1 MYRTLRK
8 DSEVM
13 KKSCLVFSLLLLLY
27 SSSLI
32 GAELVPLPEY
42 IKVDDKKVKLGKKL
56 FLDPILSKDKTLS
69 CMSCHNLLH
78 NGADTLAYTKG
89 INGHLGLF
97 NVPTVYNAVYNFRQF
112 WDGRA
117 KNLKEQAL
125 KPITN
130 PVEMGNSIPVVLRDL
145 KKSKEYPQLFGEIY
159 KDGITEDNLAEV
171 LAEFE
176 KTLITP
182 NSPFDR
188 YLKGDTKSLSMNA
201 LKGYGLFKTKGCI
214 SCHNGINI
222 GGNLYN
228 KFGIY
233 KNAKSQELGRYNT
246 TKREEDKYVFKVPSL
261 RNIALTTPYMHD
273 GRAKTLEEAV
283 NIMTQYQLGRSMQK
297 EDLDL
302 IVEFLN
308 TLTGELPGIVKD
320 INVPH

>member
-1 MYRTLRK
+1 
-8 DSEVM
+8 M
-13 KKSCLVFSLLLLLY
+13 KKSCFVFLVSFFLL
-27 SSSLI
+27 SSVI
-32 GAELVPLPEY
+32 FAAELVPIPVDL
-42 IKVDDKKVKLGKKL
+42 KVDDEKVQLGKKL

-78 NGADTLAYTKG
+78 NGADTIAYTKG
-89 INGHLGLF
+89 INGEKGLF

-117 KNLKEQAL
+117 KNLNEQAL
-125 KPITN
+125 NPIIN
-130 PVEMGNSIPVVLRDL
+130 PVEMGNSMPVVLRDL
-145 KKSKEYPQLFGEIY
+145 KQSKEYPALFDALY
-159 KDGITEDNLAEV
+159 DDGITEDNLAEV

-188 YLKGDTKSLSMNA
+188 YLNGDENA
-201 LKGYGLFKTKGCI
+201 LNMHELEGYILFKTKGCI

-233 KNAKSQELGRYNT
+233 QDAESKELGRYNT
-246 TKREEDKYVFKVPSL
+246 THREEDKYVFKVPSL
-261 RNIALTTPYMHD
+261 RNIALTAPYMHD

-283 NIMTQYQLGRSMQK
+283 NIMTKYQLGRPMDK
-297 EDLDL
+297 DELHR
-302 IVEFLN
+302 IVDFMK
-308 TLTGELPGIVKD
+308 TLTGELPIIVKD
-320 INVPH
+320 INVPNQ